1 MRTFLILACLVASA
15 ILAAA
20 LSPQERQS
28 IIDRFGPK
36 RQPPTPTHTDKPNFK
51 LDNAGGR
58 PRCSLNNA
66 NVIVVGTGPAGST
79 LVYRVDQIWTRSA
92 LHCFGYGNGNNISL
106 TDPVGVQPPFCAYN
120 TFESPLPQQSVMDIS
135 LETTPNAVGQ
145 QQYIWKNPAR
155 GGGTAYNTGVVTP
168 QDRRLS
174 DNIAALVGDDGWNSD
189 AIRQSWNDIT
199 NYQQDGTFPTDPA
212 TNAWHGFD
220 GPEPLSVWHMENSSY
235 YLCKS
240 FEAVLGDP
248 CLPDANIGIY
258 PGGGVQSRTFGTDAE
273 GNIYVAM
280 LSSKCSSRPAISM

>member
-1 MRTFLILACLVASA
+1 MTWHNFKLLKCALFLYSLAWSLRPF
-15 ILAAA
+15 LQR
-20 LSPQERQS
+20 LFPHRNTES

-92 LHCFGYGNGNNISL
+92 LHCFEYGNGNNISL

-155 GGGTAYNTGVVTP
+155 GGGTAYNTGVVSP
-168 QDRRLS
+168 SR
-174 DNIAALVGDDGWNSD
+174 
-189 AIRQSWNDIT
+189 
-199 NYQQDGTFPTDPA
+199 
-212 TNAWHGFD
+212 
-220 GPEPLSVWHMENSSY
+220 SSS
-235 YLCKS
+235 L
-240 FEAVLGDP
+240 
-248 CLPDANIGIY
+248 
-258 PGGGVQSRTFGTDAE
+258 
-273 GNIYVAM
+273 
-280 LSSKCSSRPAISM
+280 